1 MNDSYP
7 ADPEPLLEKDVY
19 TRAVP
24 ATALS
29 EGNRLLAAPA
39 YSSAVGD
46 ALTFLAESEY
56 DTVPLGDLTE
66 RIFRKS
72 RFKRVWVND
81 EEHGY
86 PYMAPKDMMYLKP
99 YLRSVEQPEK
109 AYVAKE
115 EYREEAHE
123 YMVEPGWI
131 LMTCSGRVGR
141 VVLATESLT
150 NRFFTHDLIRI
161 VPGEDAYE
169 GYLYAYLNSWLGQAL
184 LKREKFGVTV
194 KHIEPHQVEDV
205 PVLML
210 PEERQREIH
219 EQIVE
224 AYDHRDQF
232 IQLEDGIRQEFLQM
246 KQFMGEEETEAE

>member
-1 MNDSYP
+1 MKDTYP
-7 ADPEPLLEKDVY
+7 DDPDPLLDKDVY
-19 TRAVP
+19 TREVP
-24 ATALS
+24 ATALA
-29 EGNRLLAAPA
+29 EGNRLLTAPA
-39 YSSAVGD
+39 YSSDVGD

-56 DTVPLGDLTE
+56 DTVPLGELCD

-72 RFKRVWVND
+72 RFKRVWVQ
-81 EEHGY
+81 EAEHGY

-99 YLRSVEQPEK
+99 YLREVEQPEK

-115 EYREEAHE
+115 EYREEAEE

-131 LMTCSGRVGR
+131 LLTCSGRVGR
-141 VVLATESLT
+141 AVLATESLT
-150 NRFFTHDLIRI
+150 DYFFTHDLIRA
-161 VPGEDAYE
+161 VPKDDAYE

-210 PEERQREIH
+210 PEEEQKQIH
-219 EQIVE
+219 ERIKE
-224 AYDHRDQF
+224 AYDHRDEF
-232 IQLEDGIRQEFLQM
+232 IQMDDGVRQEFLEM
-246 KQFMGEEETEAE
+246 KSD

>member
-1 MNDSYP
+1 MKDAYP
-7 ADPEPLLEKDVY
+7 DDPAPLLEKDVY
-19 TRAVP
+19 TRGVP
-24 ATALS
+24 ATAFS
-29 EGNRLLAAPA
+29 EGNRLLTAPA

-46 ALTFLAESEY
+46 ALSFIAESEHE
-56 DTVPLGDLTE
+56 TVPLGDLCD

-72 RFKRVWVND
+72 RFKRVWVEQ

-99 YLRSVEQPEK
+99 YLRQVDQPEK

-115 EYREEAHE
+115 EYREVAEE
-123 YMVEPGWI
+123 YMVEPGWLLI
-131 LMTCSGRVGR
+131 TCSGRVGR

-150 NRFFTHDLIRI
+150 NYFFTHDLIRA
-161 VPGEDAYE
+161 VPKEDVYE
-169 GYLYAYLNSWLGQAL
+169 GYIYAYLNSWLGQAL

-205 PVLML
+205 PVLMP
-210 PEERQREIH
+210 PENERKEMH
-219 EQIVE
+219 EQIKE

-232 IQLEDGIRQEFLQM
+232 IQLEDGVRQEFLQM
-246 KQFMGEEETEAE
+246 KQETEEE